1 MRTSEERVKE
11 LHRRMQVRR
20 QDRLRRR
27 FYLIAVSSGAVS
39 LAAALIFA
47 VGLSRLSVEV
57 PQQTIIGAAGSIFAD
72 HRALGYVVV
81 ALMAFCLGAAVTVL
95 CHRLQRRMTEEHG
108 DDREP

>member
-11 LHRRMQVRR
+11 LHRRMQSRR
-20 QDRLRRR
+20 QEKLRRR
-27 FYLIAVSSGAVS
+27 FSLIAAASGAAG

-47 VGLSRLSVEV
+47 VGLSRLSVEI
-57 PQQTIIGAAGSIFAD
+57 PQQTILGAAGSIFAD
-72 HRALGYVVV
+72 HEALGYVVV

-95 CHRLQRRMTEEHG
+95 CYRLQKRMTEEHG